1 MFFSL
6 VYVAKQRKHRRR
18 KAVACLPPRLVPV
31 PVDDDVMLVGSIQ
44 YVVHLGFYAPGKD
57 DVQRNIPLPR
67 EVNVR
72 SWHDFVSLR
81 ATCDARPGE
90 TQQAMPR

>member
-1 MFFSL
+1 
-6 VYVAKQRKHRRR
+6 
-18 KAVACLPPRLVPV
+18 
-31 PVDDDVMLVGSIQ
+31 MLVGSIQ

-90 TQQAMPR
+90 TQQAMPQLVYCSPYRCFFARDRTSLSM